1 MADIFQIYESKTG
14 LTFEIHVTPRASRA
28 TITGFQEGALKL
40 KVTAP
45 PAEGAANI
53 ACIKLLSEALKL
65 RKSQVEIFAGARSRK
80 KTILVKNMTKKDLEA
95 KMEKLRELLDYCVSC

>member
-1 MADIFQIYESKTG
+1 LADIFKINESKTG
-14 LTFEIHVTPRASRA
+14 LTFEIHVTPCASRA
-28 TITGFQEGALKL
+28 TITSFQEGALKL

-65 RKSQVEIFAGARSRK
+65 RKSQMEILAGAKSRRK
-80 KTILVKNMTKKDLEA
+80 IVLVKNMTKKELEA
-95 KMEKLRELLDYCVSC
+95 KMEKLRELLDYRISC